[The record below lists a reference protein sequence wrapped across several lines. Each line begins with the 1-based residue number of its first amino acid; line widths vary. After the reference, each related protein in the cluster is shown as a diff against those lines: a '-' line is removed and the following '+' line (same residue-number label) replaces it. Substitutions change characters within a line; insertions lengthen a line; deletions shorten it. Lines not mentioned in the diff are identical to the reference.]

1 MCIKHHRQIVY
12 VFSFLFLGNAHLLAF
27 ENMTFQKLLEKN
39 YKNCELVKE
48 NIFLTK
54 TQQQQVEKKLKMKV
68 SSLHLRYK
76 NSCNDSYI
84 YIDSHI
90 VRTQNETLVVEIAKN
105 KIALLEI
112 ASFMEPQ
119 EYIPPKKW
127 LSLFKDN
134 NNQEVDALTG
144 ATLSENA
151 IRKVVK
157 KLLIMDTVINDKV

>member
-1 MCIKHHRQIVY
+1 MIVLLC
-12 VFSFLFLGNAHLLAF
+12 SGQLFAF
-27 ENMTFQKLLEKN
+27 ENMTFQKLLEKK
-39 YKNCELVKE
+39 YKDCKLIKE

-54 TQQQQVEKKLKMKV
+54 GQQSKIEKKLKAKV

-76 NSCNDSYI
+76 NNCNDSYI

-90 VRTQNETLVVEIAKN
+90 VRTQNETLVTEVKAK
-105 KIALLEI
+105 KIIYLKL

-127 LSLFKDN
+127 LALFKGDKH
-134 NNQEVDALTG
+134 QDIDALTG

-151 IRKVVK
+151 IRRVTK
-157 KLLIMDTVINDKV
+157 KLLILDSVINDKV